1 MISYYE
7 YYSILKQK
15 KLLYV
20 NIRVM
25 SNIKLVRNI
34 QIEFSGLSCFRHVV
48 TIYTK
53 RRQSFIKVLLT
64 MHKKKRE
71 V

>member
-1 MISYYE
+1 MIYRNGMISYYE
-7 YYSILKQK
+7 YYSQTK

-34 QIEFSGLSCFRHVV
+34 QIESSGLSCFRHVV

-53 RRQSFIKVLLT
+53 RR
-64 MHKKKRE
+64 
-71 V
+71 